1 MVLAPIEKSKDIL
14 AKPRL
19 FHAMSDVVIRCQDL
33 TKYYGESRGIENLNL
48 EVLKG
53 EVFGFLGP
61 NGAGKTTTIRTLL
74 GLIHKTSGEA
84 SVFGFD
90 PDRES
95 LQIRKRV
102 AYLPGEL
109 GEFEDKTGRRIL
121 KYLFGLYGTKI
132 NWSRVEE
139 LATVLKID
147 LNRKMNN
154 LSKGNKQKIGVIL
167 ALVPDVDLLIL
178 DEPTSG
184 LDPLV
189 TTDVYKLLA
198 EKQSESGC
206 TVLLSSHMLTEVEK
220 VADRVGIIRSG
231 SIVEVATL
239 EKLKLLSLKRVDLL
253 FDAPVDETTLRSKI
267 PTDIIVDLSIK
278 NSYAHLLVSREN
290 IRTLLKNLGDVQF
303 TNLDITSPDLEEI
316 FLKYYNSE
324 FDSNQEEETLTT
336 EES

>member
-1 MVLAPIEKSKDIL
+1 
-14 AKPRL
+14 
-19 FHAMSDVVIRCQDL
+19 MSDVVIRCQDL

-48 EVLKG
+48 EVFKG

-61 NGAGKTTTIRTLL
+61 NGSGKTTTIRTLL

-95 LQIRKRV
+95 LEIRKRV

-109 GEFEDKTGRRIL
+109 GEFEDKTGNRIL
-121 KYLFGLYGTKI
+121 KFLFGLYDTKI

-139 LATVLKID
+139 LATVLNID

-167 ALVPDVDLLIL
+167 ALAPDVDLLIL

-198 EKQSESGC
+198 EKQAESGC

-220 VADRVGIIRSG
+220 VADRVGIIRNG

-239 EKLKLLSLKRVDLL
+239 QKLKLLSLKRVDLL
-253 FDAPVDETTLRSKI
+253 FDAPVDEATLRSKI
-267 PTDIIVDLSIK
+267 PAEIVVELSI
-278 NSYAHLLVSREN
+278 NDSHAHLLVSREN
-290 IRTLLKNLGDVQF
+290 IRTLLKSLGDVQC
-303 TNLDITSPDLEEI
+303 TNIDITSPDLEEI
-316 FLKYYNSE
+316 FLKYYNSDS
-324 FDSNQEEETLTT
+324 DSNTEQTLTS

>member
-1 MVLAPIEKSKDIL
+1 
-14 AKPRL
+14 
-19 FHAMSDVVIRCQDL
+19 MSDVVIRCQDL
-33 TKYYGESRGIENLNL
+33 TKYYGKSRGIENLNL

-61 NGAGKTTTIRTLL
+61 NGSGKTTTIRTLL

-84 SVFGFD
+84 SVFGLD
-90 PDRES
+90 SDQKS

-109 GEFEDKTGRRIL
+109 GEFEDKSARRIL
-121 KYLFGLYGTKI
+121 KYLLGLYGTKI
-132 NWSRVEE
+132 NWVRIEE
-139 LATVLKID
+139 LATALRLD
-147 LNRKMNN
+147 LDRKMNN

-167 ALVPDVDLLIL
+167 ALAPDVDLLIL

-198 EKQSESGC
+198 EKQAESGC

-220 VADRVGIIRSG
+220 VADRVGIIRNG
-231 SIVEVATL
+231 RIAEVATL

-253 FDAPVDETTLRSKI
+253 FNAPIDEAVLRSKI
-267 PTDIIVDLSIK
+267 PADIIVELTVTDSR
-278 NSYAHLLVSREN
+278 AHLLVSRKN
-290 IRTLLKNLGDVQF
+290 IRALIKSLGEVQF

-316 FLKYYNSE
+316 FLKYYHN
-324 FDSNQEEETLTT
+324 DSASNLGDESLT
-336 EES
+336 SGGL